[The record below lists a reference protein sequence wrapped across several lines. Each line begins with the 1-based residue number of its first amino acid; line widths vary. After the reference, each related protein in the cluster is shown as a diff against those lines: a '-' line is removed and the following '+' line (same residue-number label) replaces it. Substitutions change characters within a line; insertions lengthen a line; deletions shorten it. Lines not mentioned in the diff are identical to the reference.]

1 MGVNGHP
8 RDRAGKG
15 KGSEPTPREWVIL
28 LEIEKGQSNPTIARK
43 LCLSPNTVKT
53 HAQRAFGKLGVDN
66 RTQAA
71 LLVRA
76 LRESGKYPPVE

>member
-1 MGVNGHP
+1 MATSGHP
-8 RDRAGKG
+8 RDRASKG
-15 KGSEPTPREWVIL
+15 KGSEPTPREWDVL
-28 LEIEKGQSNPTIARK
+28 LEIEKGQSNPTIARN

-53 HAQRAFGKLGVDN
+53 HAQRAYAKLGVEN

-76 LRESGKYPPVE
+76 LRESEKHPPTE